1 MQRRGTIDIN
11 QENTMQANVGGI
23 DRILRVV
30 VGIALIVA
38 TLVGLIGVWGW
49 IGIVPLATGLFGFCP
64 AYRFFGFSS
73 CPMKNR
79 NTN

>member
-1 MQRRGTIDIN
+1 MQRRGTIDFN

-64 AYRFFGFSS
+64 AYGLFGFNS